1 MLLTKHVLW
10 FFPSNIRMSCSHTGQ
25 LLSSKLWRSLQHTDA
40 QVAAAPHGVATISNT
55 SREVHTDTL
64 EAHKSTTQ
72 PNLVAICQEMLQPHL
87 SSSLP
92 LSACLP
98 RDSNS
103 CQRQIRIT
111 TNSENI
117 RRVFSPTKF

>member
-1 MLLTKHVLW
+1 MFSASDAVDKTCFVI
-10 FFPSNIRMSCSHTGQ
+10 FPSNIRMSCSHIGQ

-72 PNLVAICQEMLQPHL
+72 PNLVAICQEMFQL
-87 SSSLP
+87 SATVSLP
-92 LSACLP
+92 P
-98 RDSNS
+98 KR
-103 CQRQIRIT
+103 
-111 TNSENI
+111 
-117 RRVFSPTKF
+117 